1 MGLSYI
7 IYEEDKGTGTRINK
21 PYIPTNRET
30 IKKIAK
36 VIELHPLIKFLR
48 IAVNCL

>member
-21 PYIPTNRET
+21 PYIPITRP

-36 VIELHPLIKFLR
+36 VIELHPLIKFTR
-48 IAVNCL
+48 IAGNC